1 MKRFLAILIGAT
13 SCSLCTYAQNGY
25 IVTTTSQ
32 QTSISVESLEKQ
44 FINDHFKYYN
54 LCDWTPGMKFMVMP
68 ERKDI
73 IIPPFKSAETN
84 KEVDT
89 GELKHKIFEY
99 LGSEITERGFVHFNF
114 ECEGQQYYHELKN
127 TTLEQY
133 CLKPKAGIP
142 TLAYLGDV
150 DIAKELLEGQTLYML
165 EQVWGPKRFLSYY
178 MVCGIGAGL
187 VQELVQYIQYVTELS
202 QYDSVNTGIAV
213 IPMAEYLNLMT
224 TVGASGAIYGIL
236 LAFGMLFP
244 NSQMFVFPI
253 PFPVK
258 AKYFV
263 MGYAA
268 LEIFLGL
275 GASTDGVA
283 HFAHLGGMIFGFILI
298 MYWRKKNNN
307 GQFYY

>member
-99 LGSEITERGFVHFNF
+99 LGSEITERGLYILTLNVKGNNIITN
-114 ECEGQQYYHELKN
+114 LKTPLWN
-127 TTLEQY
+127 N
-133 CLKPKAGIP
+133 
-142 TLAYLGDV
+142 
-150 DIAKELLEGQTLYML
+150 IA
-165 EQVWGPKRFLSYY
+165 
-178 MVCGIGAGL
+178 
-187 VQELVQYIQYVTELS
+187 
-202 QYDSVNTGIAV
+202 
-213 IPMAEYLNLMT
+213 
-224 TVGASGAIYGIL
+224 
-236 LAFGMLFP
+236 
-244 NSQMFVFPI
+244 
-253 PFPVK
+253 
-258 AKYFV
+258 
-263 MGYAA
+263 
-268 LEIFLGL
+268 
-275 GASTDGVA
+275 
-283 HFAHLGGMIFGFILI
+283 
-298 MYWRKKNNN
+298 
-307 GQFYY
+307 

>member
-1 MKRFLAILIGAT
+1 MN
-13 SCSLCTYAQNGY
+13 S
-25 IVTTTSQ
+25 
-32 QTSISVESLEKQ
+32 
-44 FINDHFKYYN
+44 
-54 LCDWTPGMKFMVMP
+54 
-68 ERKDI
+68 
-73 IIPPFKSAETN
+73 
-84 KEVDT
+84 
-89 GELKHKIFEY
+89 
-99 LGSEITERGFVHFNF
+99 
-114 ECEGQQYYHELKN
+114 
-127 TTLEQY
+127 
-133 CLKPKAGIP
+133 IP
-142 TLAYLGDV
+142 TVTKNLLIINVLCFFGGVVAMKYGIDLNDLLGLHFFMASDFNPAQL
-150 DIAKELLEGQTLYML
+150 ITYMFMHGGFQHIFFNMFALWMFGRTL

-275 GASTDGVA
+275 GASTGGVA

>member
-99 LGSEITERGFVHFNF
+99 LALYILTLNVKGNNIITN
-114 ECEGQQYYHELKN
+114 LKTPLWN
-127 TTLEQY
+127 N
-133 CLKPKAGIP
+133 
-142 TLAYLGDV
+142 
-150 DIAKELLEGQTLYML
+150 IA
-165 EQVWGPKRFLSYY
+165 
-178 MVCGIGAGL
+178 
-187 VQELVQYIQYVTELS
+187 
-202 QYDSVNTGIAV
+202 
-213 IPMAEYLNLMT
+213 
-224 TVGASGAIYGIL
+224 
-236 LAFGMLFP
+236 
-244 NSQMFVFPI
+244 
-253 PFPVK
+253 
-258 AKYFV
+258 
-263 MGYAA
+263 
-268 LEIFLGL
+268 
-275 GASTDGVA
+275 
-283 HFAHLGGMIFGFILI
+283 
-298 MYWRKKNNN
+298 
-307 GQFYY
+307 